1 MHWVSLFVLMAA
13 TCVLGLVYDHLP
25 ERWATHWGV
34 GGQPDAWS
42 HRNIGGVFWPLFL
55 GAAIWSIAETFA
67 QVVARRVHDDGA
79 RARLFRVVRTTSLI
93 PVVIFSATSLWL
105 PLGTPSSPL
114 PLIVFSI
121 AVVLAGV
128 LLAHRMA
135 GGASAA
141 SEAGAQAT
149 RRGLFY
155 KDPADE
161 RLWIETPL
169 GFALNFGH
177 PEARRLAGVLL
188 LPPLLILVTIAF
200 CAWVAR

>member
-1 MHWVSLFVLMAA
+1 MHWLSLLLLLAA
-13 TCVLGLVYDHLP
+13 TCVLGLAYDQLP

-42 HRNIGGVFWPLFL
+42 QRNIGSVFWPLFV
-55 GAAIWSIAETFA
+55 GAAIWLMAETLARFA
-67 QVVARRVHDDGA
+67 TQRVHDDGT
-79 RARLFRVVRTTSLI
+79 RARIFRVIRTTSLI
-93 PVVIFSATSLWL
+93 PVVILASFSLWL
-105 PLGTPSSPL
+105 PLGRPSSPL

-121 AVVLAGV
+121 AVVLVGV

-135 GGASAA
+135 YGA
-141 SEAGAQAT
+141 SEASGAGARAS

-155 KDPADE
+155 NDVTDQ
-161 RLWIETPL
+161 RLWVETPL

-188 LPPLLILVTIAF
+188 LPPLLILLTIAF
-200 CAWVAR
+200 CAWAAR